1 MGISAVQTLQSTG
14 PAPANAEAALA
25 RSANMPDEIPSDGQ
39 NEKEEADLTFDDL
52 IDVINPLHHLP
63 IVSTIYRAITGD
75 QISVHARAMG
85 GGLYGGP
92 IGLLAAGATMA
103 VEEATGMSASNTL
116 ASLFSGE
123 DNDAELAAAPQPRGL
138 TPSDQLMAAPREAA
152 PQAAASLNPAVAQ
165 ASLPF
170 TAKGGPKFFAIEN
183 PQRPQPIPLP
193 SRASAAPAQPANTDA
208 ASTAAATAAA
218 NGLAL
223 TKTEGDLLDSFIRRN
238 GQPQAS
244 SQNEARQPAPA
255 ATPRSVQALGPPQN
269 AGPAWFAN
277 QMEAN
282 LEKYAAAQANGLP
295 GR

>member
-1 MGISAVQTLQSTG
+1 MGISAIQTLQSTG

-25 RSANMPDEIPSDGQ
+25 RSDNMPDEIPSDGQ

-63 IVSTIYRAITGD
+63 VISTIYRAITGD
-75 QISVHARAMG
+75 QISVHARGMG
-85 GGLYGGP
+85 GGLCGGP
-92 IGLLAAGATMA
+92 IGLLTAGATMA
-103 VEEATGMSASNTL
+103 VEEASDMSASNTL

-123 DNDAELAAAPQPRGL
+123 DDGAELAAAPQARGL
-138 TPSDQLMAAPREAA
+138 VASDKLMAAPREAV
-152 PQAAASLNPAVAQ
+152 PQAAASLNSAVAQ

-193 SRASAAPAQPANTDA
+193 SRASATPAQHANTDA
-208 ASTAAATAAA
+208 ATAAATA

-244 SQNEARQPAPA
+244 SQNEERQPAPA
-255 ATPRSVQALGPPQN
+255 ATPRSAQALGPPQN

-277 QMEAN
+277 QIQAN

>member
-25 RSANMPDEIPSDGQ
+25 RSVNMPDEIPSDGQ
-39 NEKEEADLTFDDL
+39 NEKEDADLTFDDL

-63 IVSTIYRAITGD
+63 VVSTIYRVITGD

-92 IGLLAAGATMA
+92 VGLLAAGATMA
-103 VEEATGMSASNTL
+103 VEEATGMTASNTL

-123 DNDAELAAAPQPRGL
+123 DDGAELAAAPQPRGL
-138 TPSDQLMAAPREAA
+138 TPSYQLMAVPRESAA
-152 PQAAASLNPAVAQ
+152 QAAASLPPAVAQ

-193 SRASAAPAQPANTDA
+193 SRTITAPAQPVSAD
-208 ASTAAATAAA
+208 AATAAA

-238 GQPQAS
+238 GQPRTA
-244 SQNEARQPAPA
+244 SQNEPQQPAPA
-255 ATPRSVQALGPPQN
+255 AAHRSVQALGPPQN

-282 LEKYAAAQANGLP
+282 LEKYAAAQANGLQ

>member
-1 MGISAVQTLQSTG
+1 MGISAEQTLQSTG

-25 RSANMPDEIPSDGQ
+25 RSANMSDELPFDGQ
-39 NEKEEADLTFDDL
+39 NEKEEADLTFDDF

-103 VEEATGMSASNTL
+103 VEEATGMSVSSTL

-123 DNDAELAAAPQPRGL
+123 DDGAELAAAPQAQGL
-138 TPSDQLMAAPREAA
+138 IASDKLMAAPREAA

-165 ASLPF
+165 TSLPF

-193 SRASAAPAQPANTDA
+193 SRASAAPAQPANVD
-208 ASTAAATAAA
+208 AATATATA

-244 SQNEARQPAPA
+244 SQNEERQPAPA
-255 ATPRSVQALGPPQN
+255 ATPRSAQVLGPPQN

-277 QMEAN
+277 QIQAN

>member
-1 MGISAVQTLQSTG
+1 MGISAVQTLQLTG
-14 PAPANAEAALA
+14 PVPANAEAALA
-25 RSANMPDEIPSDGQ
+25 RPAKISAEVPSDGQ

-75 QISVHARAMG
+75 QISVHARALG

-116 ASLFSGE
+116 ASLFFGE
-123 DNDAELAAAPQPRGL
+123 DEGAELAAAPQPRGL
-138 TPSDQLMAAPREAA
+138 IPSGQLMAAPREAV

-193 SRASAAPAQPANTDA
+193 SRASAAPAQPVNTDA
-208 ASTAAATAAA
+208 ATAAATAAA

-255 ATPRSVQALGPPQN
+255 TSPRSAQALGPPQN

-282 LEKYAAAQANGLP
+282 LEKYAAQSNGLQ